1 MRAWNWLLVFSIGLV
16 SANGVVHGGEPLK
29 KLIPMKRQSSPPCPP
44 VDSSCLESTDSAQMG
59 EQSTEEG
66 TGDGTADNAALPP
79 ESSFSSSAATSD
91 WSGLNSDRSSYTSL
105 QDLSSIGDFF
115 APAGQE
121 ALISGVDLGSTTYTG
136 IFNDQPV
143 SPGAGIGRFK
153 TSDSN
158 SPIPRDRM
166 FLDYSLFHNARLTPN
181 DLQVQRFV
189 PGFERTFIDGLTSIE
204 IRLPI
209 AMTLNSAS
217 FSDSSAIDTQNS
229 EFGNIA
235 IAAKGIL
242 WSTDGFVLTTGL
254 VLQTPTADDIV
265 FGNEAGQEAV
275 IIDNSQY
282 RLLPYLA
289 TLHYNNE
296 WFWQNYVQI
305 DAAANGNKVYV
316 NNDGQQFDQI
326 GVLQEQNYLY
336 LDTSL
341 SRWLHRNRRRQTGLA
356 MTFELH
362 YNTTINNSDTVG
374 ISDNRGNIQLG
385 TQGFSADIV
394 NMNIG
399 PTFLYGATTMTVAY
413 GTPLTED
420 RGADGELRVLLNRL
434 F

>member
-1 MRAWNWLLVFSIGLV
+1 MRAWNWLLFFSVGLF
-16 SANGVVHGGEPLK
+16 STFGVVRGGEPLK
-29 KLIPMKRQSSPPCPP
+29 KLIPMKRQISPPCPP
-44 VDSSCLESTDSAQMG
+44 VDAPCLEPAESAETGGQDA
-59 EQSTEEG
+59 EEG
-66 TGDGTADNAALPP
+66 SGTSSVENGALPP
-79 ESSFSSSAATSD
+79 ESSFASSAATSD

-115 APAGQE
+115 APDGQE
-121 ALISGVDLGSTTYTG
+121 VLISGVNLASGTYTG
-136 IFNDQPV
+136 IFNNQPV

-153 TSDSN
+153 TSDGN

-181 DLQVQRFV
+181 DVQVQRFV
-189 PGFERTFIDGLTSIE
+189 PGFERTFIDGLTSLE
-204 IRLPI
+204 IRFPI
-209 AMTLNSAS
+209 AMTLNSSS
-217 FSDSSAIDTQNS
+217 FSDSNAIDTQNS

-265 FGNEAGQEAV
+265 FGSGTGEEAV
-275 IIDNSQY
+275 VIDNSQY

-296 WFWQNYVQI
+296 WFWQNYAQI

-316 NNDGQQFDQI
+316 NNDGQYLDQI

-341 SRWLHRNRRRQTGLA
+341 SRWLHRNRRRQTGVA

-385 TQGFSADIV
+385 TQGFTADIV